1 MSGLI
6 TEATLITL
14 LGGFISIITILV
26 KYRLDNNKNIEAIK
40 ELTEGIKEH
49 DKEQDKKVLE
59 LGNKLDFLNGNF
71 ERFSTSSQLETK
83 ILYKYFAMQFELNN
97 VLINDVKNNKHNG
110 DLVRAEQK
118 IENFRQIVE
127 NEKFKDFIK

>member
-1 MSGLI
+1 MSGIL

-14 LGGFISIITILV
+14 IGGFISIITILI
-26 KYRLDNNKNIEAIK
+26 KYRLDNNKSIKAIK
-40 ELTEGIKEH
+40 ELAEGIKAH
-49 DKEQDKKVLE
+49 DVEQDKKVLE
-59 LGNKLDFLNGNF
+59 LNNKLDFLNGSF
-71 ERFSTSSQLETK
+71 EKFTTSSQLETR

-110 DLVRAEQK
+110 DLIKAEQK

-127 NEKFKDFIK
+127 NEKFKDLIK